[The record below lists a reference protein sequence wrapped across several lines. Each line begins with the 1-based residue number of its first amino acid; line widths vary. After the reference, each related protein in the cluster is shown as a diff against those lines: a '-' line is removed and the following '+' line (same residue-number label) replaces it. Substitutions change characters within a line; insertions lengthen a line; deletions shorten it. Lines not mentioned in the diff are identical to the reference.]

1 MYRITMTRM
10 TSGEVVYDK
19 QISGYT
25 KAYTLFNEMC
35 DERSYEVRENPM
47 EGTYYGGGHGH
58 DFIIELSVNDE
69 DSDDTQYQPF

>member
-25 KAYTLFNEMC
+25 RSYTLFSEMC
-35 DERSYEVRENPM
+35 EERSYNIQENHM
-47 EGTYYGGGHGH
+47 EGMYFGGGHGY
-58 DFIIELSVNDE
+58 DFIIELSANDD
-69 DSDDTQYQPF
+69 DSDETQHEIF